1 MTIEDA
7 SDEEMACEFAN
18 IPKRRIKG
26 MPANITIKAKDY
38 EKCGPR
44 IKIQNNHNDKMESA
58 SMFEMTVPDG
68 EINGASAGLTSEDIE
83 FFRSFVRKNEQVLTE
98 YWNNGRSMF
107 ISDVIDALIPG

>member
-7 SDEEMACEFAN
+7 SDEEMSCEFAN
-18 IPKRRIKG
+18 ISKRRIKG

-44 IKIQNNHNDKMESA
+44 IKIQNNHHDKMESA
-58 SMFEMTVPDG
+58 NMFEMAVPDG
-68 EINGASAGLTSEDIE
+68 EIAGCSAGLTSADLE
-83 FFRSFVRKNEQVLTE
+83 FFRGFVRKNEQVLTE

-107 ISDVIDALIPG
+107 ISDVIDALIP

>member
-38 EKCGPR
+38 EKDYEKCGPR
-44 IKIQNNHNDKMESA
+44 IKIQNNHHDKMESA
-58 SMFEMTVPDG
+58 NMFEMAVPDG
-68 EINGASAGLTSEDIE
+68 EIAGCSAGLTSADLE
-83 FFRSFVRKNEQVLTE
+83 FFRGFVRKNEQLLTE

-107 ISDVIDALIPG
+107 MTP